1 LPANDFDG
9 VLLSQARL
17 GVVAALMARR
27 RATFSELKELLE
39 LTQGNLGIHLR
50 KLEDAGYVQV
60 TKAFQD
66 RKPRTTAS
74 LTAKGRAAFHR
85 HVEQLRRIAEGG

>member
-1 LPANDFDG
+1 MPTNGFDE

-27 RATFSELKELLE
+27 RATFSELKDLLE

-60 TKAFQD
+60 TKEFQD
-66 RKPRTTAS
+66 RKPRTTAA

-85 HVEQLRRIAEGG
+85 HVDQLRRIAEGG